1 MEKTATLN
9 LRVNPTVKKNAES
22 VLNKLGIP
30 MSTAIDM
37 YLTQIYLVGGIPFEL
52 KIPKAP
58 ESIDSTRMTSDEIH
72 KKLNQGYND
81 YLEGKTHKA
90 STVFKKFRE
99 KQKKN

>member
-9 LRVNPTVKKNAES
+9 LRVNPMVKKNAES

-58 ESIDSTRMTSDEIH
+58 ESIDATRMTSDEIH
-72 KKLNQGYND
+72 EKLNQGYID

-90 STVFKKFRE
+90 NTVFKKFRE
-99 KQKKN
+99 KHQK

>member
-37 YLTQIYLVGGIPFEL
+37 YLTQIYLVGGIPFAL

-58 ESIDSTRMTSDEIH
+58 DDLDATRMTSDEIH
-72 KKLNQGYND
+72 EKLEQGYND
-81 YLEGKTHKA
+81 YLKGKTHKA
-90 STVFKKFRE
+90 KEVFTKFME
-99 KQKKN
+99 KHQK